1 MKTDGGALV
10 GFSGEGSSLPV
21 HVQWDSGNNNINK
34 CTSLRRSLLKL
45 EPKRKERIVN
55 MS

>member
-1 MKTDGGALV
+1 MKTDGEALV

-34 CTSLRRSLLKL
+34 MHLIEKISV
-45 EPKRKERIVN
+45 EA
-55 MS
+55 